1 MPTDQL
7 IEKIRGFI
15 VAQFPTARGRSLGA
29 DERLLQNGVLD
40 SMGVL
45 NLVGYLEEEFSIEV
59 ADEDLVPENFETLH
73 RLGAFVE
80 GKRSAV
86 SGGSA

>member
-7 IEKIRGFI
+7 VDKIRSFI
-15 VAQFPTARGRSLGA
+15 VAQFPTARGRTLGA
-29 DERLLQNGVLD
+29 DDRLLQNGVLD

-45 NLVGYLEEEFSIEV
+45 NLVGYLEEEFGIEV
-59 ADEDLVPENFETLH
+59 ADEDLVPDNFETLR

-80 GKRSAV
+80 EKRSAT
-86 SGGSA
+86 SGEPA